1 MPRIAREVDDAFRAV
16 TLTRLFLAAEAPDAR
31 RLDLELWKLLKR
43 GSAILRAELATQLAQ
58 LPHGPALTLR
68 GLACDPDPDVAG
80 PVLEH
85 STALTDAAIAERAR
99 CKGDAHLRAIA
110 SRPHLHERIT

>member
-1 MPRIAREVDDAFRAV
+1 MF
-16 TLTRLFLAAEAPDAR
+16 LTAGAPDAR
-31 RLDLELWKLLKR
+31 GLDLRLWKLLKQ

-68 GLACDPDPDVAG
+68 GLAHDPDPDVAG

-85 STALTDAAIAERAR
+85 SAAITNAAIAEMAR
-99 CKGDAHLRAIA
+99 CKGDAHFGRSL
-110 SRPHLHERIT
+110 LGRICTRRSPRSWCGAAACRC